1 MPFID
6 SSGIQAI
13 KKFYEK
19 TILEFKNELNKK
31 VEFLGL
37 LPRMEQLSLILYSEA
52 VIQPSKFEG
61 WSTVIEDAKSLNKL
75 VLASN
80 LSVNIEQLNEKALY
94 FSPDSD
100 EELSIAMLKVLNN
113 EINLDIFW
121 ESQNIRTKVF
131 AESLLKAFNS

>member
-1 MPFID
+1 MNRFIN
-6 SSGIQAI
+6 
-13 KKFYEK
+13 
-19 TILEFKNELNKK
+19 KNTLNKK

-100 EELSIAMLKVLNN
+100 EELAIAMLKVLNK
-113 EINLDIFW
+113 ETNLDIFW

-131 AESLLKAFNS
+131 AESLLKAFDS

>member
-1 MPFID
+1 MNEYLD
-6 SSGIQAI
+6 
-13 KKFYEK
+13 
-19 TILEFKNELNKK
+19 KNFLNKN

-37 LPRMEQLSLILYSEA
+37 LPRMEQLSLILYSDA

-100 EELSIAMLKVLNN
+100 EELSNAMLKVLNK
-113 EINLDIFW
+113 EINLNINW
-121 ESQNIRTKVF
+121 EPQNIRTKVF
-131 AESLLKAFNS
+131 AESLLKAFDS